1 MARQLFT
8 RTFWVDAFERSVKT
22 FAYSTL
28 GALPVGAATQ
38 QITGLSLWA
47 AFATGGSAA
56 LISLLGSVAS
66 LPIGNRGTASMTKAV
81 EPTRLVP
88 DAA

>member
-1 MARQLFT
+1 MARQLFS
-8 RTFWVDAFERSVKT
+8 RGFWADAFERSAKT

-38 QITGLSLWA
+38 EIHHLPLWA

-56 LISLLGSVAS
+56 LISVLGSVAS
-66 LPIGNRGTASMTKAV
+66 IRVGKDGTASMTKAV
-81 EPTRLVP
+81 EPTRSEP
-88 DAA
+88 